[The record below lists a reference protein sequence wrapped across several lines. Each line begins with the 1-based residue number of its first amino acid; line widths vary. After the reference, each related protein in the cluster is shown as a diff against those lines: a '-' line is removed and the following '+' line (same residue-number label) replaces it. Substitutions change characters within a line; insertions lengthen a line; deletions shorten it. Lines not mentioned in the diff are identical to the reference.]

1 MVSHCH
7 YTRDKTVNSPE
18 KKTHQYTHQS
28 QDTHRSI
35 HVFTH
40 PDTASASTLRHIDLS
55 IFPLSHTIIDA
66 VRVLIQSPQDTGTSH
81 GSYPGLTETLSGEIE
96 VWEARKKRN
105 ESHINDR
112 LKLYQLRTWWDCW
125 KKKVENHGVCEEGE
139 SFCQMKSLDIEKEKL
154 K

>member
-18 KKTHQYTHQS
+18 KKTHQFTHQS

-40 PDTASASTLRHIDLS
+40 TDTASASTLRRIDLS

-81 GSYPGLTETLSGEIE
+81 RSNPGLTETLSGEIE
-96 VWEARKKRN
+96 AREAGEKGM
-105 ESHINDR
+105 
-112 LKLYQLRTWWDCW
+112 
-125 KKKVENHGVCEEGE
+125 KVT
-139 SFCQMKSLDIEKEKL
+139 
-154 K
+154 